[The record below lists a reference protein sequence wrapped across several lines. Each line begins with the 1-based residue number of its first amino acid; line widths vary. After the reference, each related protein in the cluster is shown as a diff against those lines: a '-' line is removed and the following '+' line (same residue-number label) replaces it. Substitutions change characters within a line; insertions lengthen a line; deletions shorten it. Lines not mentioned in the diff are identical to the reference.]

1 MGKSG
6 SVRARALDASTLGAM
21 QDHELRHDL
30 SGRRRR
36 VREVAPLVY
45 SPHGDALD
53 LKGSYEAHVVGTKRS
68 KGATKLALHAFVQF
82 PTDIEIDREAE
93 RMMLREAVAFIDKHH
108 GGRAVFRARLD
119 RDEAGRHG
127 VDVFYAPRYEKR
139 TKRRSAE
146 WVSLTRFGKELARER
161 FGQRPV
167 LDKETGEP
175 VTGPDGE
182 PELMWN
188 DGSYFQ
194 GRALQDLWFQH
205 LRDEVGLDWAVRG
218 ERKIGRDPDRLE
230 PEEYKLR
237 QERAK
242 LERQREADI
251 EEAIRRNQIIE
262 RSGQLATDARDRM
275 MAKAREQEALST
287 TRVEELRAREKA
299 TAAKEADLARREKE
313 LAKEVEWT
321 TRVMGN
327 VRVAVDQAMSG
338 RHLEEIAAE
347 DMAAEP
353 KKFAALRKAAPG
365 GRVTRGFQAEFWAF
379 NFSDSGTPA
388 PVPQAVREAGR
399 KVFACVAEFARERLK
414 LFEATKA
421 QALAAAVPEIEAA
434 RRTARDEGL
443 REARAEAERVV
454 RAAKSAAEGHLA
466 SARSRAAEIEKGASA
481 TLSEAQRAH
490 REAVAREVEVSK
502 REDRLD
508 QRSTSEVSD
517 RERFFEHGFTALVA
531 VLRKALTPDGFAKV
545 EQAYQGE
552 TRERHERR
560 QRERREEQPAPSAF
574 TSSYRP

>member
-6 SVRARALDASTLGAM
+6 SARVRALDASSLGAM
-21 QDHELRHDL
+21 QDHEQRLDL
-30 SGRRRR
+30 TGKRRRI
-36 VREVAPLVY
+36 REVAPLIHN
-45 SPHGDALD
+45 PHGDALD
-53 LKGSYEAHVVGTKRS
+53 LKGSYEAHVAGTQRS

-161 FGQRPV
+161 FGRRP
-167 LDKETGEP
+167 LADKKTGEP
-175 VTGPDGE
+175 VIGRDGA
-182 PELMWN
+182 PVMVWN
-188 DGSYFQ
+188 DSSYFQ
-194 GRALQDLWFQH
+194 GRALQDLWFEH
-205 LRDEVGLDWAVRG
+205 LRGAMGLDWAVRG

-237 QERAK
+237 QDRRK
-242 LERQREADI
+242 LDRQREMDVAD
-251 EEAIRRNQIIE
+251 AIRRNQIIE
-262 RSGQLATDARDRM
+262 RSGKLATDARDRI

-299 TAAKEADLARREKE
+299 AAAKEADLARREKE
-313 LAKEVEWT
+313 LAREAEWT
-321 TRVMGN
+321 ARAMGN
-327 VRVAVDQAMSG
+327 LGVVVDQAMSG
-338 RHLEEIAAE
+338 RHLEEITPE
-347 DMAAEP
+347 DMADRPE
-353 KKFAALRKAAPG
+353 KFAMLRKVAPE
-365 GRVTRGFQAEFWAF
+365 GRPTWGFRAEFWAL
-379 NFSDSGTPA
+379 NFSDSGDPA
-388 PVPQAVREAGR
+388 PLPQAVRKEGQGA
-399 KVFACVAEFARERLK
+399 FAKMAEFARERLG
-414 LFEATKA
+414 LLEATKA
-421 QALAAAVPEIEAA
+421 QALAAAAPEIEAA
-434 RRTARDEGL
+434 RRMARDEGL
-443 REARAEAERVV
+443 HEARAEAERVV
-454 RAAKSAAEGHLA
+454 RAAESAAEGHLA

-508 QRSTSEVSD
+508 QRSTSEVND

-531 VLRKALTPDGFAKV
+531 VLRKALTPDGFARV

>member
-6 SVRARALDASTLGAM
+6 SVRARALDASSLGAM

-30 SGRRRR
+30 SGKRRRI
-36 VREVAPLVY
+36 REVAPLIH

-53 LKGSYEAHVVGTKRS
+53 LKGSYEAHVAGTKRS

-82 PTDIEIDREAE
+82 PTDIEIDRESE

-146 WVSLTRFGKELARER
+146 WVSLTRYGKELARER
-161 FGQRPV
+161 FGQRP
-167 LDKETGEP
+167 LADKETGEP
-175 VTGPDGE
+175 VIGRDGA
-182 PELMWN
+182 PVMAWC
-188 DGSYFQ
+188 DSSYFQ
-194 GRALQDLWFQH
+194 GRALQDRWFEH
-205 LRDEVGLDWAVRG
+205 LRDAVGLDWAVRG
-218 ERKIGRDPDRLE
+218 ERKVGRDPDRLE
-230 PEEYKLR
+230 PEEYKLA

-251 EEAIRRNQIIE
+251 AEAMERNRIIE
-262 RSGQLATDARDRM
+262 RSGRLATDARDRI
-275 MAKAREQEALST
+275 MAKAREVEARST

-299 TAAKEADLARREKE
+299 AAAKEADLARREKE
-313 LAKEVEWT
+313 LAREAEWT
-321 TRVMGN
+321 ARAMGN
-327 VRVAVDQAMSG
+327 LGVVVDQAMSG
-338 RHLEEIAAE
+338 RHLEEITPE
-347 DMAAEP
+347 DMADRPE
-353 KKFAALRKAAPG
+353 KFAMLRKVAPE
-365 GRVTRGFQAEFWAF
+365 GRPTWGFRAEFWAL
-379 NFSDSGTPA
+379 NFSDSGDPA
-388 PVPQAVREAGR
+388 PLPQAVRKEGQGA
-399 KVFACVAEFARERLK
+399 FAKLAEFARERLG
-414 LFEATKA
+414 LLEATKA
-421 QALAAAVPEIEAA
+421 QALAAAAPEIEAA

-443 REARAEAERVV
+443 REAARLVRDAE
-454 RAAKSAAEGHLA
+454 SAAEGHLA
-466 SARSRAAEIEKGASA
+466 SARSRAAEIENGASA

-490 REAVAREVEVSK
+490 RETVAREAEVSK

-531 VLRKALTPDGFAKV
+531 VLRKALTPDGFARV
-545 EQAYQGE
+545 EQAYLGE
-552 TRERHERR
+552 VRERHERR
-560 QRERREEQPAPSAF
+560 RRERREEQPAPSAF